1 MSLRFRNGT
10 LADVP
15 GAARLAAHSFPAV
28 GHSLAEWEG
37 VLTGEPGGVDAL
49 WVGEEGGE
57 LVAACRLFSFGQWI
71 GGAEVPIM
79 GLGTVAISPFARR
92 RGLAG
97 RMVESGFRRALE
109 RGDVA
114 SALYPFRTAFYRK
127 AGYGMAGEILQ
138 YHIPP
143 AALPDDPGRKQVR
156 LAISAEDRRA
166 IEQIYARWV
175 PGQSGQLSRCAS
187 AWERVWQGGSREGAL
202 FEEDGRAMGYVVFRY
217 AADVPRGGRVLEV
230 EEIVWLSRAARLA
243 LYGWLASLSDQW
255 DHLLYRAHPEEAF
268 AEHMAELRYPTPN
281 VPRWHFW
288 FPAAVAMNGPMFRL
302 LDLPGAWAMRSCNP
316 EFRLTVALEV
326 EDPVLEENTGAW
338 TLRLEEGRAS
348 IERGMQGGA
357 DVRLRAGIEPLSRIF
372 IGALTPSAAVLAGLA
387 NVDRAD
393 LLARLDLA
401 LQLPKP
407 WTFDRF

>member
-28 GHSLAEWEG
+28 GHSLEEWAR
-37 VLTGEPGGVDAL
+37 VLTSEPGGIDAL
-49 WVGEEGGE
+49 WVGEEDGE
-57 LVAACRLFSFGQWI
+57 VVAACRLFSFGQWI
-71 GGAEVPIM
+71 GGVEVPIM

-92 RGLAG
+92 RGLAA
-97 RMVESGFRRALE
+97 RMVESGFRRARE
-109 RGDVA
+109 RGEVA

-127 AGYGMAGEILQ
+127 AGYGLAGEILQ
-138 YHIPP
+138 YRIPP

-156 LAISAEDRRA
+156 LASSAGDRRA
-166 IEQIYARWV
+166 IEQVYARWIT
-175 PGQSGQLSRCAS
+175 GQSGQLSRCAS
-187 AWERVWQGGSREGAL
+187 AWERVWQGGTREGAL
-202 FEEDGRAMGYVVFRY
+202 FAEDGQATGYVVFRY
-217 AADVPRGGRVLEV
+217 AADLPRGGRVLEV
-230 EEIVWLSRAARLA
+230 EEIVWLNRAARLA

-268 AEHMAELRYPTPN
+268 AEHLAELRFPEPS

-288 FPAAVAMNGPMFRL
+288 FPTAVAMSGPMFRL
-302 LDLPGAWAMRSCNP
+302 LDLPGAWALRSCHP
-316 EFRLTVALEV
+316 ELPLTVALEV
-326 EDPVLEENTGAW
+326 DDPVLEENAGAW

-348 IERGMQGGA
+348 LERSVRGNA
-357 DVRLRAGIEPLSRIF
+357 DLRLRVGIEPLSRIF

-387 NVDRAD
+387 NGDRAD
-393 LLARLDLA
+393 LLARLDHA